1 MSKRAERGVRM
12 RLAQMRHEIRQC
24 DAAVGAVEIRG
35 DRHAATE
42 AAKSK
47 DGAGRGGGVG
57 GVCMGK
63 MQEQRWTRDGRR
75 REKEG
80 MMEG

>member
-1 MSKRAERGVRM
+1 M
-12 RLAQMRHEIRQC
+12 RLAQMRHEIGQC
-24 DAAVGAVEIRG
+24 DEAVGAVEIRG

-47 DGAGRGGGVG
+47 DGTGSGRR
-57 GVCMGK
+57 MDGK